1 LHITTEFYV
10 TEGDK
15 VAKVWTV
22 TSIHKGDL
30 LGIQATGKRI
40 VVKGIE
46 VFRIA
51 DGKIVEVWASMD
63 NLGMLRQLG
72 LIPTPGQ

>member
-1 LHITTEFYV
+1 
-10 TEGDK
+10 

-22 TSIHKGDL
+22 TSTHKGDL
-30 LGIQATGKRI
+30 MGIQATGKRI

-51 DGKIVEVWASMD
+51 DGKIIEVWASMD